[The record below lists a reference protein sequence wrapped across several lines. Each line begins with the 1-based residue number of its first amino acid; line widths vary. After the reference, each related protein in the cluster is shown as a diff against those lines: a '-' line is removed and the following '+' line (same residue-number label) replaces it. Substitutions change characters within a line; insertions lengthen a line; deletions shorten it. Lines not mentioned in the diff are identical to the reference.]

1 MAARAGVNKA
11 LISYH
16 FRGKRGLYVA
26 ILESTFAS
34 LAERLRAVE
43 AGSGSARDT
52 LRAFLGTFDQFT
64 RERPGFPTLFM
75 REVLAAGI
83 DEAVLPHVLEVVGF
97 SRRLAERGAREGLF
111 RRVDPL
117 LFHLAL
123 VGSLIFFFATEPARR
138 RAAPQAGVTPA
149 GPGSLP
155 PLSRGADP
163 PGPCPGDAAVPPSPQ
178 RSARMKRTVTA
189 AAVLPVVL
197 AAALGG
203 ACRKADDPGLIVAS
217 GHVEATEVL
226 VSTKVAGTLET
237 LAVDEGPAVTAGQE
251 LARIDTTDTELA
263 LAAARAERAQAE
275 AELRLRRAGSR
286 VEDVREAEA
295 QVVRAEADLAGA
307 AKDLDRMEGLLAS
320 GSGTTK
326 SRDDAR
332 TRRDVAAAGLDAA
345 GERLR
350 RLKAGFRQEE
360 KDAAAAR
367 LQATDAR
374 IAQLEQQRKDAVV
387 TSPVAGVVTEKL
399 AEAGELAARGTGLV
413 VVTDLA
419 SAWLNVYV
427 PEPDLARIRLGQEA
441 EVRTDDGQVRKGRVS
456 FVSPRAEFTPKN
468 VQTRDERVKLVYRV
482 KVALENADGLFKPG
496 MPAEARLQAAAGAKP

>member
-1 MAARAGVNKA
+1 
-11 LISYH
+11 
-16 FRGKRGLYVA
+16 
-26 ILESTFAS
+26 
-34 LAERLRAVE
+34 
-43 AGSGSARDT
+43 
-52 LRAFLGTFDQFT
+52 
-64 RERPGFPTLFM
+64 
-75 REVLAAGI
+75 
-83 DEAVLPHVLEVVGF
+83 
-97 SRRLAERGAREGLF
+97 
-111 RRVDPL
+111 
-117 LFHLAL
+117 
-123 VGSLIFFFATEPARR
+123 
-138 RAAPQAGVTPA
+138 
-149 GPGSLP
+149 
-155 PLSRGADP
+155 
-163 PGPCPGDAAVPPSPQ
+163 
-178 RSARMKRTVTA
+178 MKRTVTA
-189 AAVLPVVL
+189 AAVVPVVL
-197 AAALGG
+197 AAALGAG
-203 ACRKADDPGLIVAS
+203 CRKGQDPGLIVAS

-226 VSTKVAGTLET
+226 VSTKVAGAIES
-237 LAVDEGPAVTAGQE
+237 LAVDEGHAVAAGQE
-251 LARIDTTDTELA
+251 LARIDTTDTRLA
-263 LAAARAERAQAE
+263 LAAARAERAQAD

-374 IAQLEQQRKDAVV
+374 IAQLEQQLKDAIVA
-387 TSPVAGVVTEKL
+387 SPVAGVVTEKL

-427 PEPDLARIRLGQEA
+427 PEPDLARIRIGQEA
-441 EVRTDDGQVRKGRVS
+441 EVRTDDGQVRRGRVS

-496 MPAEARLQAAAGAKP
+496 MPAEARLQATAGAKP